1 MKGPATTPGTV
12 PVGPL
17 LSMYDPIYVGVDEF
31 GAPVYTRLDLPA
43 TCSRQA
49 NPAAANPGC

>member
-17 LSMYDPIYVGVDEF
+17 LSMYDPIYIGVDEF
-31 GAPVYTRLDLPA
+31 GAPVYTRIIYR